1 MLHYHHM
8 YLAMSSLIFNF
19 NKAESYVHLS
29 LLVREDGMK
38 LIYTA
43 APKEGS
49 KVLDIG
55 CGTGNHSKVIA
66 DLVGAEGKLVG
77 IDPDTERL
85 RLAKEMYS
93 ASNIEYL
100 ERSAEDI
107 PGGRYDLV
115 FSNHVLH

>member
-8 YLAMSSLIFNF
+8 YLALYSLIFDF

-29 LLVREDGMK
+29 LLERDDGMK
-38 LIYTA
+38 LINIA
-43 APKEGS
+43 APREGS
-49 KVLDIG
+49 KVLDTG
-55 CGTGNHSKVIA
+55 CGTGYLSKVIA
-66 DLVGAEGKLVG
+66 DLVRAKGKVVG
-77 IDPDTERL
+77 IDPETERL
-85 RLAKEMYS
+85 RLAKEKCS

-107 PGGRYDLV
+107 PGGGYDLV